1 MRSPQGRCALAIRS
15 IDGFCGRNAR
25 AAVEDTASASEV
37 ESSSEACISSFATH
51 VVIYTCQWLRW
62 SLQY

>member
-1 MRSPQGRCALAIRS
+1 MRSQQVRSALDIRS

-25 AAVEDTASASEV
+25 AAVEDTTSAFEV

-51 VVIYTCQWLRW
+51 VVIHTCQWLRW
-62 SLQY
+62 SPQY